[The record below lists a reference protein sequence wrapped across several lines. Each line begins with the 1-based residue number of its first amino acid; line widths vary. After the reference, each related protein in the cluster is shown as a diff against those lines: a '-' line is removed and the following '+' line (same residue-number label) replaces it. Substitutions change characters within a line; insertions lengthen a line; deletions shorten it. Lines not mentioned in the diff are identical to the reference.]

1 MSDPTRRAAIVTGAA
16 GGIGSAITARLDKD
30 CIDVLAVDLV
40 APASGPGVGFA
51 ADLST
56 REGNKEA
63 VEAALDQFGRLDM
76 IVANAGVQHVS
87 PVADF
92 AEDRWD
98 TLIAL
103 LLTSPFLLAKY
114 GWNAL
119 VDAPEGGRFLVIAS
133 VHALVASP
141 YKAGYVA
148 AKHGALGLVKTL
160 ALEGAEHGISAC
172 AICPGWVRTP
182 LVEKQVAAQAA
193 AHGMP
198 EDRVL
203 QDVMLAAQPVKEAH
217 RARRGGRGGRR
228 SCSAR
233 TAGRSPASP
242 SRWIKDGL
250 PDESNYLPARH
261 CERFGRRHVRPVR
274 GDGSGYDGLLH
285 RRARSSGQPGR
296 HGAGRRSP
304 G

>member
-203 QDVMLAAQPVKEAH
+203 QDVMLAAQPVKKLIEPEEVAEL
-217 RARRGGRGGRR
+217 AAFLLGPN
-228 SCSAR
+228 
-233 TAGRSPASP
+233 GRSFTGVPVTMDQG
-242 SRWIKDGL
+242 WT
-250 PDESNYLPARH
+250 AR
-261 CERFGRRHVRPVR
+261 
-274 GDGSGYDGLLH
+274 
-285 RRARSSGQPGR
+285 
-296 HGAGRRSP
+296 
-304 G
+304 